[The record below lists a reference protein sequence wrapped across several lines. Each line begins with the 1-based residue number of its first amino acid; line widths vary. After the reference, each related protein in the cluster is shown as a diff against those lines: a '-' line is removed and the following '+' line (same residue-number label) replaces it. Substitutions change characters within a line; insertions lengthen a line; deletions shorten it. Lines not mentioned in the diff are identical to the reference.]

1 MRVANLKSSSPL
13 VVTNPV
19 TGWKAL
25 WGFSPISMRANG
37 KIDGVTDYEHELMK
51 AYCAWEAP
59 HQEPYLNPPIVVLVL
74 IMVQS

>member
-1 MRVANLKSSSPL
+1 
-13 VVTNPV
+13 
-19 TGWKAL
+19 
-25 WGFSPISMRANG
+25 MRAKG